1 MKILIPSIMFPVVA
15 SLLYLFLP
23 GVKEQP
29 WTALRLGG
37 AGVALIGYVFVTLAR
52 IQLGNSFTVRPEA
65 RELVTNGLYAR
76 IRNPMY
82 IFLDIMLL
90 GIIFALKI
98 YWFIILLTVLI
109 VVQVAQSRREAKVLE
124 GKFGQPY
131 LNYRNETWF

>member
-1 MKILIPSIMFPVVA
+1 
-15 SLLYLFLP
+15 
-23 GVKEQP
+23 
-29 WTALRLGG
+29 
-37 AGVALIGYVFVTLAR
+37 
-52 IQLGNSFTVRPEA
+52 
-65 RELVTNGLYAR
+65 
-76 IRNPMY
+76 MY

-98 YWFIILLTVLI
+98 YWFLILLTVLI